1 MTQFPNDEQQLQPKA
16 MATRILGLKKRHGW
30 RNLDQKLQALRL
42 DTAEF
47 LVGASIRSE
56 ATQYDRLMRASED
69 ESDDRAPGSCDSRLA
84 LVLSL
89 MVIMFSACRRE
100 RQIAS
105 L

>member
-1 MTQFPNDEQQLQPKA
+1 VQGIPAQFSNGHYREFLVYPLLGCALPRRMTQFPNDEQQLQPKA

-56 ATQYDRLMRASED
+56 ASISTTD
-69 ESDDRAPGSCDSRLA
+69 
-84 LVLSL
+84 
-89 MVIMFSACRRE
+89 
-100 RQIAS
+100 
-105 L
+105 

>member
-42 DTAEF
+42 NTAEF

-56 ATQYDRLMRASED
+56 ASTQYDRLMRASED
-69 ESDDRAPGSCDSRLA
+69 ESDDRAPVSCDFRFA
-84 LVLSL
+84 LVSL
-89 MVIMFSACRRE
+89 
-100 RQIAS
+100 
-105 L
+105 